1 MTDHP
6 DPRGSGGPSD
16 SSPDPDMTS
25 DQLDELVGRLRDVP
39 APATSVRAAHIAA
52 ALAAFDDLPALGAE
66 DTTDT
71 PTTAPLAPV
80 VSLDPRRQ
88 RRRRAAQ
95 RWAAAAGLVLVVGL
109 GIGLATQ
116 QRGSSDDMATS
127 ASGSDASS
135 DQQLSTERTADAVA
149 PEAAT
154 ASPGSQDVPPNPAIL
169 QLGDVADVSALR
181 SALDAARG
189 AHTVTTIAD
198 ATIDMAPAD
207 DGRAA
212 GGSAST
218 GSAEAAKAPAPVDA
232 SCLDSLPPGS
242 LVVAEATVAGRP
254 VVIVETT
261 TGSEGPT
268 TAATVVDL
276 IDCGT
281 RPL

>member
-6 DPRGSGGPSD
+6 DPRGSGEPSD

-25 DQLDELVGRLRDVP
+25 DQLDELIGRLRDVP
-39 APATSVRAAHIAA
+39 APATTVRAAHIAA
-52 ALAAFDDLPALGAE
+52 ALAAFDDLPAPGAG
-66 DTTDT
+66 DTTET
-71 PTTAPLAPV
+71 PTPPPLAPV

-88 RRRRAAQ
+88 RRRRTAQ
-95 RWAAAAGLVLVVGL
+95 RWAAAALVLVVGL

-116 QRGSSDDMATS
+116 QRGSSDDKATS
-127 ASGSDASS
+127 AAGSDASS
-135 DQQLSTERTADAVA
+135 DQQLSSDRSADAVA

-154 ASPGSQDVPPNPAIL
+154 ASPGRQDAPPNPEIL

-189 AHTVTTIAD
+189 ADTVTTIAG
-198 ATIDMAPAD
+198 ATSDMAPAD
-207 DGRAA
+207 DGLTA
-212 GGSAST
+212 GGSGATESV
-218 GSAEAAKAPAPVDA
+218 EAAKAPAPVGA
-232 SCLDSLPPGS
+232 TCLDAFLPGS
-242 LVVAEATVAGRP
+242 LVVAEAMVAGRP

-276 IDCGT
+276 VDCGT

>member
-16 SSPDPDMTS
+16 SSPDPDITS
-25 DQLDELVGRLRDVP
+25 DQFDELVGRLRDVP
-39 APATSVRAAHIAA
+39 APATSVRGAHIAA
-52 ALAAFDDLPALGAE
+52 ALAAFDDLPAPAAGV
-66 DTTDT
+66 TTDT
-71 PTTAPLAPV
+71 PTPAPLAPV

-95 RWAAAAGLVLVVGL
+95 RWAAAALVLVVGL

-127 ASGSDASS
+127 AAGSDASS
-135 DQQLSTERTADAVA
+135 DQQLSSDRTADAVA

-154 ASPGSQDVPPNPAIL
+154 ASPGSQDVPPDPEIL
-169 QLGDVADVSALR
+169 QLGNVADVSALR

-189 AHTVTTIAD
+189 ADTATTIAGPPGD
-198 ATIDMAPAD
+198 IAPAE
-207 DGRAA
+207 DGSA
-212 GGSAST
+212 GGGLGST

-232 SCLDSLPPGS
+232 TCLEALPPGS

-261 TGSEGPT
+261 TGSEVPT

-276 IDCGT
+276 IDCGA